1 MMFADHISML
11 PEFLLLCGMF
21 VLLLAAKFRQNTT
34 PKTYFTVSKIAVAA
48 ALLGTVV
55 FYNQSF
61 MPGWLINDSYTTL
74 FKTLI
79 YIAALASFYL
89 GCKWFLN
96 KNRSSLSFYLTALF
110 SLLLL
115 TLAVSAQNLLVLSA
129 CLTAAFVLNACFIR
143 LHPFDEVSRPVLRRY
158 LWGCLAVVLLWAA
171 SLLLF
176 RRLGIPYDYAGAC
189 TYLEHLH
196 RPGGLHYLAAVLL
209 IVSLLYMLGIAPFHF
224 WYADVLGGSVLPAGT
239 YLTFIPP
246 LAYLAVLVN
255 LLSNVFFPL
264 YGQLRL
270 FLTGCAALSVI
281 LGVVG
286 ANSETNLRK
295 LFAYVALFNL
305 GIVLMCFSE
314 LNDNGLLSGFV
325 CLLVW
330 LLAQFGVYTVFYAF
344 KRKGD
349 YLTETADLAGLA
361 EVRPYIAAA
370 MLIFMVSLLGTPPM
384 LGFLGKLSAINYLII
399 EGSYAFIG
407 LILAALLLL
416 AYAFLN
422 VIKTIYFDARG
433 GNTFDRADKGVYIC
447 LMVNLILV
455 LISILNPRY
464 LMHDAENILSTIL

>member
-21 VLLLAAKFRQNTT
+21 VLLLAARFRQNTT

-96 KNRSSLSFYLTALF
+96 KNRSSLSL
-110 SLLLL
+110 SL
-115 TLAVSAQNLLVLSA
+115 
-129 CLTAAFVLNACFIR
+129 I
-143 LHPFDEVSRPVLRRY
+143 PFDEVSRPVLRRY
-158 LWGCLAVVLLWAA
+158 LWGCLAVVLLLTA

-176 RRLGIPYDYAGAC
+176 HRLGIPYDYAGAC

-270 FLTGCAALSVI
+270 FLMGCAALSVI
-281 LGVVG
+281 LGAVG

>member
-21 VLLLAAKFRQNTT
+21 VLLLAARFRQNTT

-129 CLTAAFVLNACFIR
+129 CLTAAFVL
-143 LHPFDEVSRPVLRRY
+143 
-158 LWGCLAVVLLWAA
+158 LLAA

-189 TYLEHLH
+189 TYLEHLR

-281 LGVVG
+281 LGAVG

-305 GIVLMCFSE
+305 GIVLMCVSE